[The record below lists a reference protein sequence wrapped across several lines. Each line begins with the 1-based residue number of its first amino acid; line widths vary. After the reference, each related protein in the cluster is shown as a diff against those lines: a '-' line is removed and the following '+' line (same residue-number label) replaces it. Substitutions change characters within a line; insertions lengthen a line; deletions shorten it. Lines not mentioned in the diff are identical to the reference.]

1 MIIMTPLF
9 HKPEERLKWILKEKN
24 LTAYKLAQIL
34 HYKSPD
40 TIYHIL
46 KGENNLST
54 SFIQKLEKSDLKV
67 NPLWLMHNIGEPF
80 KYKLHKRYRFNHKS
94 VSPADLDYYF
104 IKNIGCSIA
113 DTFLDAPESYTIEAR
128 ICGING
134 LEYKYTIYLM
144 EERKAYIDK
153 YYSVIIQADWK
164 VVSFYEF
171 YTVNHKYKTG
181 EDLFS
186 YTEEPTMI
194 NDTIGKIMNKSET
207 EYENYDMEPFLKEKN
222 YFQEI
227 YKSDSRIINR
237 HYKIF
242 CVNGNTG
249 FRKESRIFYFIH
261 LQNEEDYERKESS
274 SA

>member
-34 HYKSPD
+34 QYKSPD

-227 YKSDSRIINR
+227 YKSDSRIINP
-237 HYKIF
+237 IL
-242 CVNGNTG
+242 
-249 FRKESRIFYFIH
+249 I
-261 LQNEEDYERKESS
+261 
-274 SA
+274 

>member
-1 MIIMTPLF
+1 PAVVFPVEVIRSHKLPALQHFSQLF
-9 HKPEERLKWILKEKN
+9 
-24 LTAYKLAQIL
+24 
-34 HYKSPD
+34 
-40 TIYHIL
+40 
-46 KGENNLST
+46 G
-54 SFIQKLEKSDLKV
+54 
-67 NPLWLMHNIGEPF
+67 
-80 KYKLHKRYRFNHKS
+80 NHKS

-227 YKSDSRIINR
+227 YKSDSRIINP
-237 HYKIF
+237 IL
-242 CVNGNTG
+242 
-249 FRKESRIFYFIH
+249 I
-261 LQNEEDYERKESS
+261 
-274 SA
+274 